1 MTRMDRR
8 ALFASGAAAALL
20 AATGASLA
28 DTPKKG
34 GTLRLAVPRDDSL
47 EQVARGAV
55 FDTLTEIAPDGT
67 LSGELATGWHT
78 DAHARIWRFD
88 LRQGITFHDGAA
100 LAVEDVVAVLRE
112 VGQAEALTT
121 DSVRLELAEANPGLP
136 FLLADS
142 RFVIT
147 RDGQGV
153 TPLPTA
159 NGTGCY
165 RVERAEDDRHF
176 LGRKVAGHYKDGAAG
191 WAEAFEIIVIP
202 DARVRAE
209 ALRDGYVDVAA
220 LLASDDLKG
229 QRGLRYHPSES
240 DMALAVAPHVGMPRQ
255 IGARR
260 ALDDGRIAERWWRA

>member
-1 MTRMDRR
+1 MTRLDRR

-28 DTPKKG
+28 NTPKTG
-34 GTLRLAVPRDDSL
+34 GTLRLAVPRDESL

-67 LSGELATGWHT
+67 LRPELATGWKT
-78 DAHARIWRFD
+78 DADARVWHFD
-88 LRQGITFHDGAA
+88 LRPGVLFHDEAPLDVTDV
-100 LAVEDVVAVLRE
+100 LAVLEQ
-112 VGQAEALTT
+112 VGRVEATSSSSL
-121 DSVRLELAEANPGLP
+121 RLELADANPGLP

-147 RDGQGV
+147 RNGQDV
-153 TPLPTA
+153 TPLHAA

-165 RVERAEDDRHF
+165 RVERAEDGRHF
-176 LGRKVAGHYKDGAAG
+176 LGRKVVGHYKSGQAG
-191 WAEAFEIIVIP
+191 WVDALEVIVIP

-220 LLASDDLKG
+220 LPAQDDLRG
-229 QRGLRYHPSES
+229 QRGLRFFPSET
-240 DMALAVAPHVGMPRQ
+240 DMALAVAARVGMPGQ
-255 IGARR
+255 VGQAR
-260 ALDDGRIAERWWRA
+260 ALDDGRIAERWWLA